1 MLLHFFNQCFNT
13 CIVYSNI
20 FVVKVLEGYGEVFQS
35 VRWPPKQHSKVL
47 NMVLIFKSTQQN
59 LECFWDFLN
68 INVNNLSN
76 YGIIPDQIKSEKTK

>member
-35 VRWPPKQHSKVL
+35 VRWPPKQHSKS
-47 NMVLIFKSTQQN
+47 FKYGTNFQKYSTKFG
-59 LECFWDFLN
+59 LLLRFFE
-68 INVNNLSN
+68 
-76 YGIIPDQIKSEKTK
+76 Y